1 MPRSIACLFLVLTAL
16 LLSPAS
22 CKRNQ
27 PRADATIEEGP
38 VLQSMLQ
45 MGDPNA
51 APQLIRGFHD
61 VEAGAWRWTMGKF
74 SVTLSPPPKASE
86 TGAKLILRLMAPE
99 PVIKKLG
106 PVKLSASVEGVAL
119 PAETYSKDGQYVY
132 TQDVPAQALGK
143 RVVTVDFTLDKF
155 LPPGEADQR
164 ELGLVVTAV
173 GLEPK

>member
-1 MPRSIACLFLVLTAL
+1 MPRAIAYLCLVLTAL
-16 LLSPAS
+16 LLVPAA
-22 CKRNQ
+22 CKRSQ

-38 VLQSMLQ
+38 LLQTMLQ

-51 APQLIRGFHD
+51 VPQLIRGFHD

-74 SVTLSPPPKASE
+74 AVTLSPPPNASE
-86 TGAKLILRLMAPE
+86 SGAKLIVRLMAPE
-99 PVIKKLG
+99 AVIKKLG
-106 PVKLSASVEGVAL
+106 SDGVAL
-119 PAETYSKDGQYVY
+119 PEETYAKDGQYVY
-132 TQDVPAQALGK
+132 SQDVPAQALAK

-173 GLEPK
+173 GFEPK